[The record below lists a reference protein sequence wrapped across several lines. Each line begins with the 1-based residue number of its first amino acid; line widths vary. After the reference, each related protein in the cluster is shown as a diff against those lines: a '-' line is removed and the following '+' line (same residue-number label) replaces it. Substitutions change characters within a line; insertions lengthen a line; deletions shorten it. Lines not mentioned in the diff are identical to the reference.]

1 MAFIA
6 GCGPDQIAEHNLAFD
21 TNRGITNRDN
31 TASLIFSATGIT
43 FAGSG
48 GIAFANGTAAAPS
61 VNFVGATT
69 TGLYRPAAGTLGIAI
84 AGVAGLAIA
93 GAAPTF

>member
-31 TASLIFSATGIT
+31 TASLLFSATGIT
-43 FAGSG
+43 LRGRAGSLSP
-48 GIAFANGTAAAPS
+48 TAPP
-61 VNFVGATT
+61 
-69 TGLYRPAAGTLGIAI
+69 RPRR
-84 AGVAGLAIA
+84 
-93 GAAPTF
+93 